1 MSKIKEKRMTLQERE
16 MYVEI
21 IKKLYGT
28 SIYVDESQISN
39 EVVEIVEKILKEIR
53 SCSVSLGIFTSIVQ
67 GLADA
72 LVGTAA
78 AVPKEAVDDLL
89 RDQEFTW
96 IRNMRANYAEA
107 FVESFVTTWVDIL
120 TGNQQSL
127 ICVNTAKLNWK
138 SALAMA
144 LMGI

>member
-1 MSKIKEKRMTLQERE
+1 MTLQERE

-53 SCSVSLGIFTSIVQ
+53 SCSVNLGIFTSIVQ

>member
-53 SCSVSLGIFTSIVQ
+53 SCSVNLGIFTSIVQ